1 MFGGIGLTYSG
12 GMTEEGAFHVG
23 RHCDLSRKWR
33 GRKAGL
39 PPVYWS
45 AAGQSSVSS
54 GMFAGSRNVPS
65 LLHGNGSAAA
75 TTDVL
80 RRP

>member
-1 MFGGIGLTYSG
+1 MAELPLVYGS
-12 GMTEEGAFHVG
+12 V
-23 RHCDLSRKWR
+23 
-33 GRKAGL
+33 AGK
-39 PPVYWS
+39 
-45 AAGQSSVSS
+45 SSVSS